1 MNGSISRIAGM
12 VDIAS
17 ASIVC
22 LVEDLD
28 EIIGGDETP
37 LSVGNIR
44 AVHAEE
50 EEDL

>member
-1 MNGSISRIAGM
+1 M

-22 LVEDLD
+22 FVEDLD
-28 EIIGGDETP
+28 EIIGGGETP

-50 EEDL
+50 EDDP